1 MTGSPNEDSNAITKS
16 RLPKVTVS
24 AIFYN
29 NRNAQKGHAHA
40 KGQQGDRTIESAV
53 VHIARNILSGLKRSD
68 NFIPVVEQVTEYF
81 QEMADVK
88 SNASSNWASL
98 LDGFKKAGTPA
109 ALEFHNL
116 LKAAR
121 DQTLDNEGNREVHR
135 PVSRQ
140 QKIDNRDQFTVKIHE
155 ILDTTSGEFWVR
167 SKGATTDFD
176 LSQVPNFNDGRP
188 VIHFLAHAGIVT
200 KLQTMRG
207 NKQLSSRKT
216 AAIGNISIEEALP
229 DRYKNQNKDIKLTR
243 LGHEHAAGGY
253 IWVVYKM
260 SIKNRKQ
267 PTQRRK

>member
-121 DQTLDNEGNREVHR
+121 DQTLENEGNREVHR
-135 PVSRQ
+135 QSQGSRRL
-140 QKIDNRDQFTVKIHE
+140 ITE
-155 ILDTTSGEFWVR
+155 INSL
-167 SKGATTDFD
+167 SKYM
-176 LSQVPNFNDGRP
+176 
-188 VIHFLAHAGIVT
+188 
-200 KLQTMRG
+200 K
-207 NKQLSSRKT
+207 
-216 AAIGNISIEEALP
+216 
-229 DRYKNQNKDIKLTR
+229 Y
-243 LGHEHAAGGY
+243 
-253 IWVVYKM
+253 
-260 SIKNRKQ
+260 
-267 PTQRRK
+267 